1 MGPYGELLMHQSK
14 LCKDGQIL
22 LTFLKKEEDVGDIYH
37 GDLTFKC
44 SYNLRIFW
52 VVGLSRNPSKK
63 YLFCGKICHS
73 PTEFFVCQKGFCN
86 ERNTENKQST

>member
-22 LTFLKKEEDVGDIYH
+22 LTFLKKKEEDVGDIYH

-63 YLFCGKICHS
+63 YLFAAKYHS
-73 PTEFFVCQKGFCN
+73 PLNFLSAKIYY
-86 ERNTENKQST
+86 S

>member
-22 LTFLKKEEDVGDIYH
+22 LFFFLKKEEDVGDIYH

-63 YLFCGKICHS
+63 YLFAAKYVIPPLNFLSAKIYLFIKS
-73 PTEFFVCQKGFCN
+73 FLQ
-86 ERNTENKQST
+86 